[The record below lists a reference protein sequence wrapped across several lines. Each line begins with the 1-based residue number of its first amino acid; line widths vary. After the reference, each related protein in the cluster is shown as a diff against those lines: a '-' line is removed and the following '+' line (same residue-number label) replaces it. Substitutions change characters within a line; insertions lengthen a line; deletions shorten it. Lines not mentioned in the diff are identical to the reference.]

1 MKKPGINEE
10 PNPMSKPRK
19 KKRIQKKVHRVY
31 CTYFPDGRYYIGYSC
46 KPRRLYEKYFGSGRL
61 VKEYEG
67 QLVKETIRVFSNR
80 NQAKL
85 LEMLLQLENRH
96 DEDCINDM
104 IHIRLRMSQIKEF
117 EPIEWEPKTYNKVYT
132 STMIL
137 NDENRLVPKSETLTT

>member
-1 MKKPGINEE
+1 M
-10 PNPMSKPRK
+10 
-19 KKRIQKKVHRVY
+19 
-31 CTYFPDGRYYIGYSC
+31 
-46 KPRRLYEKYFGSGRL
+46 
-61 VKEYEG
+61 KEYEG
-67 QLVKETIRVFSNR
+67 ELTKETIRVFSNR

-85 LEMLLQLENRH
+85 LEMLLQLENRL

-117 EPIEWEPKTYNKVYT
+117 EPIEWEPKTYSEVYT